1 MNRPFF
7 SKRRSL
13 IDIRFPFLPS
23 KREKKPI
30 IKLEL
35 VSLVA
40 DGRSVRRGRMFAS
53 SRMDVR
59 FVADGRS
66 VHRGQTFGSSRTD
79 VQFIADGRSAR
90 RGRLFGSS
98 RTDVRPI
105 VRGHNLFVNPYDHD
119 SQRRQ
124 THVEA
129 RGGRRHGEWQW
140 RDG

>member
-1 MNRPFF
+1 MNRSFF

-30 IKLEL
+30 FKLEL
-35 VSLVA
+35 VLRVA
-40 DGRSVRRGRMFAS
+40 DGHSVRRGRTFAS

-59 FVADGRS
+59 FVKDGRS
-66 VHRGQTFGSSRTD
+66 TRRGWMFASSRTD

-98 RTDVRPI
+98 RTDVQPI
-105 VRGHNLFVNPYDHD
+105 VRGHNLFVNPYGHG
-119 SQRRQ
+119 SLSRQ

>member
-40 DGRSVRRGRMFAS
+40 DGCSVHRGRMFAS

-66 VHRGQTFGSSRTD
+66 VHRGRTFGSSRTA
-79 VQFIADGRSAR
+79 VQSIEDGRSTH
-90 RGRLFGSS
+90 S
-98 RTDVRPI
+98 TRP
-105 VRGHNLFVNPYDHD
+105 
-119 SQRRQ
+119 
-124 THVEA
+124 
-129 RGGRRHGEWQW
+129 
-140 RDG
+140 

>member
-13 IDIRFPFLPS
+13 IDIIFPFLPS

-40 DGRSVRRGRMFAS
+40 DGCSVHRGRMFA
-53 SRMDVR
+53 
-59 FVADGRS
+59 
-66 VHRGQTFGSSRTD
+66 SSRTD

-90 RGRLFGSS
+90 RGRLFGPS
-98 RTDVRPI
+98 RTDVQPI
-105 VRGHNLFVNPYDHD
+105 VRGHNLFVNPYGHD